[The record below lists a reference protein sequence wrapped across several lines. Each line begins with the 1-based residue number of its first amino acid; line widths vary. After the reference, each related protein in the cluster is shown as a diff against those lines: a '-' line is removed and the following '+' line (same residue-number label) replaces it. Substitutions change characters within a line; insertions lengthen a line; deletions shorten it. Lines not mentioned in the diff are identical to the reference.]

1 MSDNLELIADLRA
14 ELLEGPG
21 WDARADVLVCV
32 DILAGRIHRI
42 EPGSGAAETVEVGQP
57 VGAAV
62 PRARG
67 GFVLA
72 VRDGVA
78 VLDGELTFIADIEGD
93 VPTTLM
99 NDAKCDPSGRL
110 WAGTIHVDEIEG
122 GGNLYRIDPD
132 HRWERVIEAT
142 TVSNGLGWSP
152 DGSIMYYVDSPTCRI
167 DVFDYDVD
175 TGTASGRRPFVDVDA
190 ADGVVPDGLTV
201 DAEGGVWVAMWGGSA
216 VRRYAPDGRLDAEL
230 GLPVSQVTSCC
241 FGGAALDELYVTT
254 AALDLTDEPLAGG
267 LFRCRPGVKG
277 LPTMEFAG

>member
-1 MSDNLELIADLRA
+1 VSDLELVADLHA

-32 DILAGRIHRI
+32 DILAGCLHRI
-42 EPGSGAAETVEVGQP
+42 DPGSGAAETIEVGQP

-62 PRARG
+62 PREKG
-67 GFVLA
+67 GYVVA

-93 VPTTLM
+93 IATTLM
-99 NDAKCDPSGRL
+99 NDAKCDPRGRL
-110 WAGTIHVDEIEG
+110 WAGTIHVDEIDG
-122 GGNLYRIDPD
+122 GGNLYRVDPD
-132 HRWERVIEAT
+132 HRWERVVEGT

-152 DGSIMYYVDSPTCRI
+152 DGSAMYYVDSPTRRI
-167 DVFDYDVD
+167 DVFDYDLD
-175 TGTASGRRPFVDVDA
+175 TGTASERRPFVEVDA
-190 ADGVVPDGLTV
+190 PDGVVPDGLTV
-201 DAEGGVWVAMWGGSA
+201 DAEGGVWVALWGGSA
-216 VRRYAPDGRLDAEL
+216 VRRYAPDGRPDTEVA
-230 GLPVSQVTSCC
+230 LPVSQVTSCC

-254 AALDLTDEPLAGG
+254 AALDLSDEPLAGG